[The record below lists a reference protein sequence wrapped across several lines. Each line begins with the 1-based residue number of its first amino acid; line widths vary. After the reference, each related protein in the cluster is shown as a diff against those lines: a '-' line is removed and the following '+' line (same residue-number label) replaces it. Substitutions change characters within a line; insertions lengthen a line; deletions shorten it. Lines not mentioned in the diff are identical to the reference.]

1 MVSSSTESLGGADS
15 FRSWSCKATGCPNW
29 TNSLSSKNV
38 SETCSCVC
46 VHACVRGHACACTLV
61 CLCKVLRNTVDTG
74 QGHRLCFGQGCRIF
88 SGVPKLQG
96 MQSVAVMETIVF
108 WGGHRQDGAL
118 S

>member
-1 MVSSSTESLGGADS
+1 MVQTLFVLGVVKPLAV
-15 FRSWSCKATGCPNW
+15 RTGLTLCQAKM
-29 TNSLSSKNV
+29 SARLAHV
-38 SETCSCVC
+38 FVCMRVC
-46 VHACVRGHACACTLV
+46 VGIACACTLV

-108 WGGHRQDGAL
+108 RGGTGKTEH
-118 S
+118 